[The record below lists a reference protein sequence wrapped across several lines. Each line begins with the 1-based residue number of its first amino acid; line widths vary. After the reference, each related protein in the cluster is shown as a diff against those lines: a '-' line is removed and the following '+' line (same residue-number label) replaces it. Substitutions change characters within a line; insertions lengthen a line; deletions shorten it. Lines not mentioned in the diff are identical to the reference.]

1 MKSINKT
8 KNDSISE
15 QASVTKE
22 EMIEFASKYKNIE
35 AFKDF
40 DDETTYW
47 FIMLFI
53 LLMYIDYN
61 TQKLW
66 ESFAEEVKTKNR
78 FFPESEL
85 LKKISDIAEKATCTI
100 SKGDI
105 LYRARDYT
113 KQDFFKND
121 MVIALSEIMKDEF
134 SNLEFDA
141 RNKTLMKMFNM
152 IGIGERAGSGIP
164 DIYQVWENE
173 GWPMP
178 VVEESYNPDRTRLSL
193 EFAKKQTI
201 KTSEEEKEPKRSQ
214 KGAEKEPIKGAERK
228 KEILKLIK
236 VNSTITQV
244 EIMKELDL
252 TRKQVQK
259 DMKELQEMHIIA
271 REGTNRRGRWIIVK
285 ENK

>member
-15 QASVTKE
+15 QASATKE

-35 AFKDF
+35 AFKDS

-78 FFPESEL
+78 FFPESKL

-113 KQDFFKND
+113 EQDFFKND
-121 MVIALSEIMKDEF
+121 MVMNQKAEAVMISNGI
-134 SNLEFDA
+134 NLEGFMSSQITAGDFGEDTLVLTMEA
-141 RNKTLMKMFNM
+141 QQRQKLLEMFPEAKEENVQVLTELVGDELEILDPYGGTLQSYGLCFETMNKSIKKLVKLL
-152 IGIGERAGSGIP
+152 
-164 DIYQVWENE
+164 NE
-173 GWPMP
+173 G
-178 VVEESYNPDRTRLSL
+178 E
-193 EFAKKQTI
+193 
-201 KTSEEEKEPKRSQ
+201 
-214 KGAEKEPIKGAERK
+214 
-228 KEILKLIK
+228 
-236 VNSTITQV
+236 
-244 EIMKELDL
+244 
-252 TRKQVQK
+252 
-259 DMKELQEMHIIA
+259 
-271 REGTNRRGRWIIVK
+271 
-285 ENK
+285 